1 MNVSQ
6 ELKSPMREFFRF
18 CPRCAESKPHIRAG
32 REMSCSHCG
41 FRFFFNVAAAAGAF
55 IFIGSSLL
63 LCIRAKDPGRGLLDV
78 PGGFVEFDESIEQG
92 LEREVLEELGVEVQ
106 DLKYL
111 TSAANRYRFQGVEY
125 RTSDA
130 FFTAKVI
137 TVADIK
143 PQDDVSDF
151 RLYDPFS
158 VDPAEFAFE
167 STRQGFKVLLERLRG
182 SA

>member
-1 MNVSQ
+1 
-6 ELKSPMREFFRF
+6 MRELFRY
-18 CPRCAESKPHIRAG
+18 CPRCAESKPHIRAD
-32 REMSCSHCG
+32 REMICGHCG

-63 LCIRAKDPGRGLLDV
+63 LCIRGKDPGQGLLDV
-78 PGGFVEFDESIEQG
+78 PGGFLEFDESIEEG
-92 LEREVLEELGVEVQ
+92 LEREIREELGVEVQ
-106 DLKYL
+106 GLKYL

-130 FFTAKVI
+130 FFTA
-137 TVADIK
+137 TVTTDVDIK

-151 RLYDPFS
+151 RLLDPFS

-167 STRQGFKVLLERLRG
+167 STRQGFRVLLERLRG
-182 SA
+182 SG